1 MAERIK
7 RGMARVQFL
16 AVKEI
21 VQNKLMQGYTV
32 KLIYDELCSEGKI
45 AGSYKSFSRYIK
57 IYELTKIN
65 NAKIEQKQPVNS
77 NNQKEQRQEQT
88 PSQKV
93 SFKDGASYS
102 TLIKNTENKEESN

>member
-65 NAKIEQKQPVNS
+65 NAKIEQKQLINS
-77 NNQKEQRQEQT
+77 NNQQNNEQRHHAEL
-88 PSQKV
+88 QKKSNFILEDYNPIEDV
-93 SFKDGASYS
+93 K
-102 TLIKNTENKEESN
+102 KENN

>member
-16 AVKEI
+16 AVKMI
-21 VQNKLMQGYTV
+21 VQDKLLQGYTV

-57 IYELTKIN
+57 IYELTKI
-65 NAKIEQKQPVNS
+65 EQKNEPKQITSP
-77 NNQKEQRQEQT
+77 NNQQGKEQRHHVEL
-88 PSQKV
+88 QKKQ
-93 SFKDGASYS
+93 SFILEDYNPLEDVK
-102 TLIKNTENKEESN
+102 KENN